1 MATTVLQPIHTY
13 KTKVYWVKS
22 TFFDWDD
29 HVHKHGQKS
38 MYFFDVKIMVFPCH
52 QPGKVWVLAHDSAP
66 PHEVE
71 FQLVLEVCEES
82 QP

>member
-1 MATTVLQPIHTY
+1 
-13 KTKVYWVKS
+13 
-22 TFFDWDD
+22 
-29 HVHKHGQKS
+29 
-38 MYFFDVKIMVFPCH
+38 MYFFDVKIMVFRCH
-52 QPGKVWVLAHDSAP
+52 QPGKVWFLAHDSAP